1 MGETPQTREGLAAGA
16 FGAALAVAVSVGLGL
31 AVGAP
36 SLPELLAD
44 RLLERLPGP
53 LFSFV
58 LDRLQTAAKPLF
70 YLAIVGTVV
79 AIGAAVG
86 AWFGRRRPRAPLG
99 GALLVALALW
109 GIQELVVLPV
119 AGAGVL
125 GQGAR
130 FAGPLGPLIRLSG
143 LLVFGLTLGGTL
155 ALLRPGSRFLPQRR
169 TALRLGVL
177 GVLGVVG
184 AGALARAL
192 SGARDQAALTRV
204 PPRPGAGLPE
214 PITPVGQFYTI
225 SKNFFDPVV
234 DRASWRLDLGGLVQS
249 PLRLT
254 LDDLRALPQYE
265 QLQTLIC
272 ISNEIGGDLISNGAW
287 RGVRLGELL
296 SRVGV
301 SAGAVDVVFRCADDY
316 SDSIPIAAAMDPG
329 TLLALEMN
337 GQPLTDKH
345 GAPLRCIVPNIYG
358 MKQAKWIRAI
368 DVVGT
373 DYLGFWQRQGWSDR
387 AEIQTMSR
395 IDYPRT
401 GLQVPAD
408 EVELGGIAFAG
419 ARGIRAVELS
429 FDDGASWQRATLLDE
444 IAPLSWRFWTFRWR
458 PERSGR
464 YSIQV
469 RATDGT
475 GERQT
480 AVRADPFPNG
490 ATGYHRIFL
499 RVA

>member
-1 MGETPQTREGLAAGA
+1 MGETPRTREGLAAGA
-16 FGAALAVAVSVGLGL
+16 FGAALAAAVSLGLGL

-53 LFSFV
+53 VFSFF

-70 YLAIVGTVV
+70 YLAIVGALV
-79 AIGAAVG
+79 ALGAAVG
-86 AWFGRRRPRAPLG
+86 AWFGRRRPASLLG

-109 GIQELVVLPV
+109 GLQEVIILPV
-119 AGAGVL
+119 VGAGIF
-125 GQGAR
+125 GQGSR
-130 FAGPLGPLIRLSG
+130 FAGPLGPLIRLMG
-143 LLVFGLTLGGTL
+143 LLVYGAALGAML
-155 ALLRPGSRFLPQRR
+155 ALLRPDSRFLPARR

-177 GVLGVVG
+177 GVLGLGG
-184 AGALARAL
+184 AGALASAL
-192 SGARDQAALTRV
+192 AGARDQAAVTHVTR
-204 PPRPGAGLPE
+204 RSGTGLPE
-214 PITPVGQFYTI
+214 PITPVGQFYRI

-234 DRASWRLDLGGLVQS
+234 DQASWRLEVGGLVQT

-254 LDDLRALPQYE
+254 LEELRALPQYE

-296 SRVGV
+296 SRAGV

-316 SDSIPIAAAMDPG
+316 TDSIPIAKAMEPG

-337 GQPLTDKH
+337 GRPLTDTH
-345 GAPLRCIVPNIYG
+345 GAPLRCIVPDIYG

-368 DVVGT
+368 EVVGA

-387 AEIQTMSR
+387 AHVQTMSR

-401 GLQVPAD
+401 GSQVPAD

-429 FDDGASWQRATLLDE
+429 FDDGASWTRATLLDE

-458 PERSGR
+458 PDRSGR

-469 RATDGT
+469 RATDGA
-475 GERQT
+475 GEQQT

-490 ATGYHRIFL
+490 ATGYHRIVL
-499 RVA
+499 RVT